1 MTKGRVRG
9 AVARGHP
16 VQHPYILLGLP
27 PHAWKARCCCFGR
40 MVSSPSYFRFRL
52 ALLLLYA
59 CCVRPV
65 QSLVPETTKQRAATR
80 SDEELSRRNII
91 RGLSSAALIGS
102 ILLNPQSNRP
112 ALALKPNNEA
122 LCGTGFFT
130 NIAQYKC
137 TDIGDISDEGKSRK
151 VSAEEDSRMDSLM
164 SKFGDLDL
172 SGSST
177 AGGSEGSGDTTTTGS
192 SQDGKDNE

>member
-16 VQHPYILLGLP
+16 VQHSYILLGLP

-52 ALLLLYA
+52 AILLLYA

-80 SDEELSRRNII
+80 SDEELSR
-91 RGLSSAALIGS
+91 GLSSAALVGS

-177 AGGSEGSGDTTTTGS
+177 AGGSEGSGDTPTTGS